1 MNVARLAIP
10 DVLLITPTVRS
21 DHRGYFMEVWHAERF
36 AAAGIDVQF
45 VQDNQSGSRHGAL
58 RGLHY
63 QLGRPQGKLVRVV
76 SGEVF
81 DVAVDLRKG
90 SATFARWVG
99 TRLSAENR
107 QQLYLPPG
115 FAHGFLVTSASA
127 EVAYK
132 CTDSYVPNQERTLR
146 WDDPDLAIEWP
157 LPAGTLPTLSAKD
170 SSGQRLSE
178 AELYP

>member
-10 DVLLITPTVRS
+10 DVLLITPTVLG
-21 DHRGYFMEVWHAERF
+21 DHRGYFMEVWNAEVF
-36 AAAGIDVQF
+36 AAAGIDVRF
-45 VQDNQSGSRHGAL
+45 VQDNQSGSRFGIL

-63 QLGRPQGKLVRVV
+63 QVERPQGKLVRVV

-90 SATFARWVG
+90 SATFAKWIG
-99 TRLSAENR
+99 IKLSAENR
-107 QQLYLPPG
+107 QQLYIPPG
-115 FAHGFLVTSASA
+115 LAHGFLVTSESA

-132 CTDSYVPNQERTLR
+132 CTDFYSPGHERTLL
-146 WDDPDLAIEWP
+146 WNDPDLAIGWP
-157 LPAGTLPTLSAKD
+157 LPVGDLPTLSAKD
-170 SSGQRLSE
+170 SSGTPLRD